1 MKMFIYKSLIT
12 VLLIFVLFHAT
23 FGYMVRSYEE
33 KFYNTFSKDQIK
45 SVKNKVRAEIKK
57 GLDKDRILEKDDAL
71 MIKKF
76 IDKISKE
83 INNLN

>member
-1 MKMFIYKSLIT
+1 MFIYKSLIA

-57 GLDKDRILEKDDAL
+57 GLEKDRILEKNDAL
-71 MIKKF
+71 IIKNSLIKF
-76 IDKISKE
+76 QKKLII
-83 INNLN
+83 

>member
-1 MKMFIYKSLIT
+1 MKMFIYKSLIV

-23 FGYMVRSYEE
+23 FGYMLRSYEE
-33 KFYNTFSKDQIK
+33 KFYNTFSKDQIN

>member
-1 MKMFIYKSLIT
+1 MFIYKSLIV

-23 FGYMVRSYEE
+23 FGYMLRSYEE
-33 KFYNTFSKDQIK
+33 KFYNTFSKDQIN